1 MKLSDL
7 TMKINNFDHEIAR
20 FYHEN
25 ELLTMNLTVL
35 VHESLFTILST
46 IECHNLDSGL
56 NNGPNTWTKVSI
68 TKVYMH
74 INRQQT
80 FKYFLG

>member
-56 NNGPNTWTKVSI
+56 NNGPYTWTKVSI
-68 TKVYMH
+68 T
-74 INRQQT
+74 INQQQT